1 MYKYFLQDNL
11 NKTFVKKN
19 SRIVNANLVVLF
31 DMEKARKMCDF
42 FSRFIFCTFM
52 KKTHEKKI
60 VNKLQKPHPKKLF
73 APYLAFLHV
82 GEGVLLFRFIHTLH
96 THTAL
101 VGFFFVLSLLFTC
114 AQLLAVARVVSSH
127 PLLYMNVFCCPQK
140 HNCAIPSLYTIPTHP
155 NSSAHDVSIILY
167 STLLNILIGYNK
179 TKCEYFHLTR

>member
-101 VGFFFVLSLLFTC
+101 VGFFFRSIIIIYL
-114 AQLLAVARVVSSH
+114 
-127 PLLYMNVFCCPQK
+127 
-140 HNCAIPSLYTIPTHP
+140 CAIVGSGSCCIIAPTFIHECILLSTKTQLRHTIVIHHTHP
-155 NSSAHDVSIILY
+155 S
-167 STLLNILIGYNK
+167 
-179 TKCEYFHLTR
+179 